1 MKRMPQDLPI
11 AFTSRQSVKARRVFA
26 SCLAQGTQHSSA
38 VTEAGATAEDPARLR
53 RNQTRKVQ
61 PRISRIIADKKC
73 VDPRLSAKS
82 AVINLPVWL
91 RIGCPVLLCGAIA
104 SPLPAAVPDPNIA
117 AQPGQVI
124 GDELT
129 PEAQKAI
136 RNGLEWLGHK
146 QNADGSFG
154 GQGGYNATSAITSLS
169 ALAMMSAGNLPGRG
183 PYGTQ
188 VQKASDYIVHSAQR
202 SGLLSADNSQ
212 GMMYAHGFATLFLA
226 EVYGMTADE
235 EVGEALR
242 RAVRLIQQSQND
254 EGGWRYMPVPA
265 DADISVT
272 ICQVMALRAARDAG
286 IKVEKGVIDKAITYV
301 RRCQNADG
309 GFSYMLGNGMAG
321 SAFERSAAG
330 VATLYYAGIF
340 EGNDLKRGLEYVY
353 RFRPGIGAA
362 ANPSMGHYF
371 YGQYYAAQAMFLG
384 GGKYWRDWYPA
395 IRNQLMGRQQADGRW
410 VDQVGDEYGTA
421 IALIV
426 LQMPNRYL
434 PVFSGKGPGG

>member
-1 MKRMPQDLPI
+1 MPQDLPT
-11 AFTSRQSVKARRVFA
+11 AVTSRQIAKASSPPAARTLVA
-26 SCLAQGTQHSSA
+26 GILAA
-38 VTEAGATAEDPARLR
+38 A
-53 RNQTRKVQ
+53 
-61 PRISRIIADKKC
+61 
-73 VDPRLSAKS
+73 
-82 AVINLPVWL
+82 
-91 RIGCPVLLCGAIA
+91 LLCGAIVP
-104 SPLPAAVPDPNIA
+104 PLRAAAPDPNIA

-129 PEAQKAI
+129 ADAQKAI
-136 RNGLEWLGHK
+136 RNGLEWLCRK

-183 PYGTQ
+183 PYGQQ

-226 EVYGMTADE
+226 EVYGMTTDE

-242 RAVRLIQQSQND
+242 RAVRLIQQSQNE

-286 IKVEKGVIDKAITYV
+286 IKIEKGVIDKAVAYV

-309 GFSYMLGNGMAG
+309 GFSYQPSSGMGG
-321 SAFERSAAG
+321 SGFERSAAG

-340 EGNDLKRGLEYVY
+340 EGNDLKRGLDYVA
-353 RFRPGIGAA
+353 RSRPGAGGAG
-362 ANPSMGHYF
+362 NQSFGHYF
-371 YGQYYAAQAMFLG
+371 YGHYYAAQAMFLG
-384 GGKYWRDWYPA
+384 GGKYWKDWYPA
-395 IRNQLMGRQQADGRW
+395 IRSQLLGRQQADGCW
-410 VDQVGDEYGTA
+410 KDSVGDEYGTA

>member
-1 MKRMPQDLPI
+1 MTRMPDSLPMGS
-11 AFTSRQSVKARRVFA
+11 ASRQDN
-26 SCLAQGTQHSSA
+26 G
-38 VTEAGATAEDPARLR
+38 
-53 RNQTRKVQ
+53 
-61 PRISRIIADKKC
+61 PRC
-73 VDPRLSAKS
+73 PR
-82 AVINLPVWL
+82 WL
-91 RIGCPVLLCGAIA
+91 RAIAMVLLCSAIPA
-104 SPLPAAVPDPNIA
+104 PLLAAAPESTIA

-136 RNGLEWLGHK
+136 HDGLQWLSHK

-169 ALAMMSAGNLPGRG
+169 ALALMSAGNLPGRG
-183 PYGTQ
+183 PYGQQ

-202 SGLLSADNSQ
+202 SGLLSADSSQ
-212 GMMYAHGFATLFLA
+212 GVMYAHGFATLFLA
-226 EVYGMTADE
+226 EVYGMTSDE

-242 RAVRLIQQSQND
+242 RAVRLIQQSQNE

-286 IKVEKGVIDKAITYV
+286 IKVEKGTIDKAVAYV

-309 GFSYMLGNGMAG
+309 GFSYQPTGGMGG
-321 SAFERSAAG
+321 SGFERSAAG

-340 EGNDLKRGLEYVY
+340 EGDDLKRGLDYVY
-353 RFRPGIGAA
+353 RFRPGAGAGA
-362 ANPSMGHYF
+362 VGNQSFGHYF

-395 IRNQLMGRQQADGRW
+395 IRNQLIGRQQADGRW
-410 VDQVGDEYGTA
+410 MDSVGEEYATA